1 MINPKLAPLGKIIRD
16 NLRDVPD
23 FPQTGVLF
31 RDISPLLANGEA
43 FSQLVKGLADF
54 YRGRVDL
61 VAGLES
67 RGFLIAAP
75 VAVEL
80 GLGTLMIRKAGKLP
94 GPVIGIDY
102 GLEYGKSRMELQ
114 PDWWHHKCFGGIDQT
129 CGWNRRIGVRFD
141 GAGRTRWSRAY
152 RRPRMRSAHSDL
164 AYLPLFPFS
173 SAYLTGKLGK

>member
-80 GLGTLMIRKAGKLP
+80 GLGTLMIR
-94 GPVIGIDY
+94 
-102 GLEYGKSRMELQ
+102 
-114 PDWWHHKCFGGIDQT
+114 
-129 CGWNRRIGVRFD
+129 NRDRL
-141 GAGRTRWSRAY
+141 
-152 RRPRMRSAHSDL
+152 RPRVWQIPDGTA
-164 AYLPLFPFS
+164 AGFY
-173 SAYLTGKLGK
+173 